1 MKLAKYF
8 PNGAP
13 DNSARPER
21 DHAVGAEKTRSEVP
35 KEVEEHK
42 SYLPPLLLQKITG
55 DPCVNREN
63 EMKAMRKVYVL
74 WLRVGSFAAVGKLLG
89 IDPRKV
95 NAMIHY
101 GKRKG
106 IIKHQWRPRREY
118 PRKETIKKITRIR
131 DLYEEH
137 GTLQSVADHIGCTKQ
152 RVHQILAQGKRHG
165 LFDEMPSSWKCKSR
179 IASNVAVRQSSKQ
192 KMES

>member
-1 MKLAKYF
+1 MKLAKYS
-8 PNGAP
+8 PSGAA
-13 DNSARPER
+13 DNSAGPRRE
-21 DHAVGAEKTRSEVP
+21 HTVGAEKTRSQVP
-35 KEVEEHK
+35 KQVEEYA
-42 SYLPPLLLQKITG
+42 SYLSPLLLQKITG
-55 DPCVNREN
+55 DPSVNREN
-63 EMKAMRKVYVL
+63 EVKAMRKVYVL
-74 WLRVGSFAAVGKLLG
+74 WLRVDSFAAVGKLLG

-106 IIKHQWRPRREY
+106 IIKHQWRPKREY
-118 PRKETIKKITRIR
+118 PRNETVKKIMRIR

-179 IASNVAVRQSSKQ
+179 VPLNVAVRHSSEK